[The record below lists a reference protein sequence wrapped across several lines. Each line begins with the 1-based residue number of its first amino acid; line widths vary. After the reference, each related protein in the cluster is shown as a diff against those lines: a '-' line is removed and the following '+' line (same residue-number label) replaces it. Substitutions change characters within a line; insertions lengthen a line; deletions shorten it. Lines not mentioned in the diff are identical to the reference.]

1 MFYNLLRKYRHIIR
15 DFQVRKFNRLQNAH
29 ELVMELALKDDS
41 KLAIKDY
48 LFLDGNR
55 KYAYHWQNKEGNLL
69 IRWDNA
75 GHWKDIS
82 TFPHH
87 KHVEKVENVEDS
99 NVRNV
104 DQALEFISKRIEKEE

>member
-1 MFYNLLRKYRHIIR
+1 VFYNLLRKYRHIVKG
-15 DFQVRKFNRLQNAH
+15 FQVRKFKRLQNAH
-29 ELVMELALKDDS
+29 ELVMELTFKDDS
-41 KLAIKDY
+41 KLALKDY

-75 GHWKDIS
+75 GHWKDLS

-104 DQALEFISKRIEKEE
+104 DQALEFISNRIEKEE

>member
-1 MFYNLLRKYRHIIR
+1 
-15 DFQVRKFNRLQNAH
+15 
-29 ELVMELALKDDS
+29 MELALKDDS